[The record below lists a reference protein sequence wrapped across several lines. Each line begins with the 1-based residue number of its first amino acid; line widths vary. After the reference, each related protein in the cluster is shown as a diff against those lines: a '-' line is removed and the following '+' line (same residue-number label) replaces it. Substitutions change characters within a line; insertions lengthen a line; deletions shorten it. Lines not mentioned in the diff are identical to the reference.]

1 MPVTLEEVVRK
12 IFTFKSVYD
21 WRMDCTNVSHAAEL
35 DTNDSLCYRINVV
48 VTWDSG
54 TKENFDSTFFIPKL
68 TRGSLELRGRKKQSV
83 YTALGNAKI
92 RIFSRILSWGN
103 PYSSYQKFEVDCRH
117 NKTLLVMPFNR
128 ETYTFGEE
136 ISCYA
141 SNFFKYWNK
150 WEPEFAFWFD
160 KKDLEEADKNYEM
173 DKANIERINNTLVID
188 EEPLRKLRFLAK
200 NPNLPNKLTPEVIDS
215 FIYII
220 ENDELL
226 ADRPTPMDYRF
237 LDTYEALATSLDENY
252 TGNRSNDIRSHV
264 MFNMSK
270 NGTFRTSRLQAKI
283 DDFFKGKKGDEGEPD
298 EYSNIQDF
306 TDSNALSVAE
316 LNDKIYFEEYSKTGY
331 KKQRLNPQYFV
342 GMIDPVF
349 TADSNQVNIK
359 NELSIAASIRDG
371 KLYVK
376 VLDLKFNEVEL
387 ESYDYLMSGVLSP
400 DNIDY
405 VKKTYFPVNGKY
417 SVYKYGEYI
426 ETSDANE
433 FKYLRKEDSILTDST
448 AMIPFINRTQS
459 MRSMLGAHMLTQAI
473 PVNGSQ
479 PMFINTGRGKTLYN
493 ETALNV
499 ETPEGGTVVAMT
511 DDYMKISKEG
521 QKDVI
526 IKRPDAYNT
535 ANGTTNLYAPSVKV
549 GDRVD
554 KGQTVYECNSFKDK
568 DFALG
573 VPLLVAF
580 CSWYAREH
588 EDGMVLRR
596 GAAAKFTHD
605 MLEEVE
611 IPVTSKYQ
619 WILGSPSLKDSP
631 DYKQLNG
638 RLDDIGLIKVGEYV
652 KKGDTLFMYEQVVPE
667 YNERARVAKLLDPNS
682 TLTDIK
688 YVEAPFEVTDGTVT
702 SIKFIP
708 TKGAKLKF
716 SNDHVF
722 NTLSAHFDKAENEY
736 LEKEAN
742 ALGIP
747 VKELKK
753 PAQEF
758 YSSDP
763 MMMGT
768 IKINILYKNYL
779 KSSDK
784 MSNYYGSKGVVSTI
798 IDDDKMLRT
807 EDGRIIDIVISPLS
821 VISRINISQMY
832 VSSLGLI
839 SKTLFERLEAF
850 FMTKEGSRDK
860 NEEELLKGCIK
871 DLLYKRPNVT
881 LEQVYKESKP
891 YGFVQIQ
898 ASAFD
903 KYFTDTLIKD
913 IEKRLGIKDHERL
926 YDPTTGK
933 WIRTPIRIGY
943 QDFLRLHFISE
954 HKMKVT
960 GTGKHQRVIGYGA
973 VRDQGQSIGEQESWS
988 LMSYG
993 DLDLLHKFSHERDDK
1008 AAKFSQEMI
1017 SVGLILNRVDNEN
1030 PV

>member
-21 WRMDCTNVSHAAEL
+21 WRIDCTNVSHAAEL
-35 DTNDSLCYRINVV
+35 DTDDSLCYRINVV
-48 VTWDSG
+48 VTWGSG
-54 TKENFDSTFFIPKL
+54 AKENFDSTFYIPKL
-68 TRGSLELRGRKKQSV
+68 TRGSLELRGRKKQSI
-83 YTALGNAKI
+83 YTALGNMKI
-92 RIFSRILSWGN
+92 RIYSRILSWGN
-103 PYSSYQKFEVDCRH
+103 PYSPYQKFEIDCRT
-117 NKTLLVMPFNR
+117 NTVKLVMPFDKT
-128 ETYTFGEE
+128 TYTFGEE
-136 ISCYA
+136 YNCYA

-150 WEPEFAFWFD
+150 WKPEYAFWFNKEDLD
-160 KKDLEEADKNYEM
+160 KADKEYEL
-173 DKANIERINNTLVID
+173 DVQHVEFINKTLIID
-188 EEPLRKLRFLAK
+188 DEPLKKLRFLAK
-200 NPNLPNKLTPEVIDS
+200 NPNLPNHLTPEVIDA

-220 ENDELL
+220 QNDEVIR
-226 ADRPTPMDYRF
+226 DRPTPMDYRF

-252 TGNRSNDIRSHV
+252 TGVKSNDIRSHV
-264 MFNMSK
+264 MFNMNK

-283 DDFFKGKKGDEGEPD
+283 DDFFKGKKGEERD

-316 LNDKIYFEEYSKTGY
+316 LNDKIYFEVYSDGTY

-359 NELSIAASIRDG
+359 NELSIDASIRDG
-371 KLYVK
+371 KMYVK
-376 VLDLKFNEVEL
+376 VYDLNFKEVEL
-387 ESYDYLMSGVLSP
+387 ESYDYLMSGILSP

-405 VKKTYFPVNGKY
+405 VKKEYFPVNGKY
-417 SVYKYGEYI
+417 SVYRYGEYI
-426 ETSDANE
+426 ETSNPSD
-433 FKYLRKEDSILTDST
+433 FQYLRKEDSILTDST

-473 PVNGSQ
+473 PVSGSQ
-479 PMFINTGRGKTLYN
+479 PMFVSTGRGKTLYN

-499 ETPEGGTVVAMT
+499 ETPSDGVVTAMT

-521 QKDVI
+521 SQDII
-526 IKRPDAYNT
+526 IKKPEAYNT
-535 ANGTTNLYAPSVKV
+535 SNGTTNLYNSSVKV
-549 GDRVD
+549 GDKVS
-554 KGQTVYECNSFKDK
+554 KGETVYECNSFKDK

-596 GAAAKFTHD
+596 SAAAKFTHD

-619 WILGSPSLKDSP
+619 WILGSPTLKDSP
-631 DYKQLNG
+631 EYKQLDG
-638 RLDDIGLIKVGEYV
+638 RLDDLGLIKVGEYV
-652 KKGDTLFMYEQVVPE
+652 KRGDTLFMYEQVVPE
-667 YNERARVAKLLDPNS
+667 YNERAKVAKLLDPNS
-682 TLTDIK
+682 TLADIRV
-688 YVEAPFEVTDGTVT
+688 VETPHEVTDGIVT
-702 SIKFIP
+702 AVRFTP
-708 TKGAKLKF
+708 TKGSKLKF
-716 SNDHVF
+716 SSDHVF
-722 NTLSAHFDKAENEY
+722 NTLSSHFDKERNEY
-736 LEKEAN
+736 FQREADSLGVPLKE
-742 ALGIP
+742 I
-747 VKELKK
+747 KK
-753 PAQEF
+753 PVREY
-758 YSSDP
+758 YSPDP
-763 MMMGT
+763 MLMGT
-768 IKINILYKNYL
+768 ITISILYKNYL
-779 KSSDK
+779 KESDK
-784 MSNYYGSKGVVSTI
+784 MSNYYGSKGVVATI
-798 IDDDKMLRT
+798 VDDDKMLRT
-807 EDGRIIDIVISPLS
+807 EDGRIIDIIISPLS

-839 SKTLFERLEAF
+839 SKTLYQRLEAF

-860 NEEELLKGCIK
+860 SEEELLKSCVK

-898 ASAFD
+898 ASSFD

-926 YDPTTGK
+926 FDPTTGK

-960 GTGKHQRVIGYGA
+960 GTGKRQRVIGYGA
-973 VRDQGQSIGEQESWS
+973 VRDQGQSIGESESWS

-1017 SVGLILNRVDNEN
+1017 SIGLILNKVDNPE
-1030 PV
+1030 